1 MLPLKVNFLTNSYL
15 TNKCDFKMND
25 LLRQRF
31 ADGKH
36 LSILRRGLIAE
47 DMNANV
53 GGAIMTNKRA
63 YIFNVAPERQSLSKI
78 KTMMEEKVYELM
90 QGGNKIFGFICG
102 GWKID
107 KNNDISKRSFDL
119 YNTLAD
125 KMDDLK
131 IPFGMICGKE
141 IGNHYDNFRLREN
154 NVYMWSDLVAKRF
167 SNKESLSRGDI
178 LENLEK
184 DYEFVEF
191 APEIQLVS
199 SPKIVEPGKEDH
211 FITLA

>member
-1 MLPLKVNFLTNSYL
+1 MDCKIGGML
-15 TNKCDFKMND
+15 
-25 LLRQRF
+25 RHRF
-31 ADGKH
+31 ADGKQ
-36 LSILRRGLIAE
+36 LTTTWRGLIAE

-53 GGAIMTNKRA
+53 GGAIMTNKKA
-63 YIFNVAPERQSLSKI
+63 FVFNVAPERQSLSKI
-78 KTMMEEKVYELM
+78 KTIIEEKTSELM
-90 QGGNKIFGFICG
+90 QGGNKLLGFICG
-102 GWKID
+102 GWRID

-141 IGNHYDNFRLREN
+141 IGNHFDNFRLKEN
-154 NVYMWSDLVAKRF
+154 NIYMWSDLIANRF
-167 SNKESLSRGDI
+167 SGKEPLPREDI

-191 APEIQLVS
+191 SPEIQLI
-199 SPKIVEPGKEDH
+199 SPKKIVKPEEETH
-211 FITLA
+211 CITLV